1 MDTAQAKQIIQSLE
15 DTTTAITNR
24 YNATD
29 AKAKETLG
37 RVGALEQEFARLPA
51 GGFTASAPTKTNPVA
66 AAIVEGDQL
75 TTVRAGAPSTG
86 LMNVQQPLRAAISNP
101 GSGQTGDTTYP
112 TPTYRETNVQGIP
125 AVRLSIL
132 DLLPTVSIS
141 EKVYEFV
148 VLDGYQNA
156 ADYQVKEGDLK
167 AGTDLPTKLARS
179 EVATIA
185 HWLPASLQVLDDNA
199 GLQTL
204 IQQVLSVGCRQ
215 KLEREVLIGNGGDGK
230 IKGLVPQATVY
241 DPMATTTADRVG
253 AAITD
258 LNAAGWNANAIV
270 MHPETWFA
278 ISSAKNT
285 TSDYLLGSP
294 RDPSPASLWGVR
306 VVTSPAM
313 VANMVLVLDT
323 SVTALLDRQQVSVQ
337 VSRHD
342 GDNFRRNMVT
352 ILAELRA
359 GLAVYATSGTRLVSL
374 TKPSS

>member
-1 MDTAQAKQIIQSLE
+1 MDAAAIKQLSNDLK
-15 DTTTAITNR
+15 
-24 YNATD
+24 NATD
-29 AKAKETLG
+29 EFTKQVIDVKSQSKQDSKRLDD
-37 RVGALEQEFARLPA
+37 LEQEFARLPA

-101 GSGQTGDTTYP
+101 GSGQTGDKAYP
-112 TPTYRETNVQGIP
+112 TPSYRETDVQGIP
-125 AVRLSIL
+125 AGRLSIL
-132 DLLPTVSIS
+132 DLLPTVQIS

-148 VLDGYQNA
+148 ALDGYLNA
-156 ADYQVKEGDLK
+156 ADYQIKEGDLK
-167 AGTDLPTKLARS
+167 AGTDLPTKLARA

-199 GLQTL
+199 GLQSL
-204 IQQVLSVGCRQ
+204 IQQVLSIGCRQ

-230 IKGLVPQATVY
+230 IKGLVPQATVF
-241 DPMATTTADRVG
+241 DPAATTAADRVG

-270 MHPETWFA
+270 MHPDAWFSIA
-278 ISSAKNT
+278 SSKNDT
-285 TSDYLLGSP
+285 AEYILGSP
-294 RDPSPASLWGVR
+294 RDPSPANLWGVR

-359 GLAVYATSGTRLVSL
+359 GLALYAASGTRLVSL
-374 TKPSS
+374 TKPAS